1 MTFVPTPLDRFK
13 ISLLRRLI
21 GLPPFVIAVLLCL
34 GLRQRFR
41 TGLKAYTLQLKAEP
55 FSVKTSVEGLLP
67 HVSTLLICFFEA
79 FLRLLLA
86 ALLCLLIFY
95 NV

>member
-1 MTFVPTPLDRFK
+1 MTFIPTPLDRFK
-13 ISLLRRLI
+13 IALLRRLI

-55 FSVKTSVEGLLP
+55 SSVESLLP
-67 HVSTLLICFFEA
+67 HVGTLLICFSEA

-86 ALLCLLIFY
+86 ALLCLLIFH